1 MFVKEFYASASFI
14 GALVFYFVLMFSDQL
29 YAATVLG
36 IVVTTGLR
44 LVAMKYNWNL
54 PKVRGST

>member
-1 MFVKEFYASASFI
+1 
-14 GALVFYFVLMFSDQL
+14 MFSDQL
-29 YAATVLG
+29 YVATILG
-36 IVVTTGLR
+36 IVVTTSLR

>member
-1 MFVKEFYASASFI
+1 
-14 GALVFYFVLMFSDQL
+14 MFSDQL
-29 YAATVLG
+29 YAATILG
-36 IVVTTGLR
+36 IVVTTSLR